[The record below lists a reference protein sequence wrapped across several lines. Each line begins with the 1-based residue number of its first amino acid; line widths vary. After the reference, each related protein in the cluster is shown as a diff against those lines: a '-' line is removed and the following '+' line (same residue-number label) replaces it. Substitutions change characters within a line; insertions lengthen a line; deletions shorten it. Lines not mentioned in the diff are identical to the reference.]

1 MLFGPLFERFVAK
14 SPLTVMARAT
24 LERVLVPE
32 HLDALFQRCAEQ
44 QYTRELLFSTTL
56 DLLAQTVCG
65 IRKSVRAAYRASEE
79 NLAVSLTSVY
89 NKLAGVEPSVSAEL
103 VHACANR
110 LAPVIAEL
118 GPLPPWLPGYRVRLL
133 DGNHLA
139 ATQHRLKETRN
150 QAAGPLP
157 GFCLVTLDAATGL
170 ADHVVACED
179 GHTQE
184 RALLDQVL
192 ETVAAR
198 DVWLADR
205 NFCVARF
212 LIGIAA
218 RAGSFA
224 IREHQQIPC
233 TSNGKIQYCGRTDTG
248 KVWEQDVTIHDD
260 AGNTLAVRRVSLVLD
275 EPTRD
280 GETEIVVL
288 TNLPE
293 SAADAAAVVALYRR
307 RWTIEGLFG
316 EMASALEAEIDTLC
330 YPRAALLA
338 FCLGLVASNVFA
350 TLKAALRAAH
360 GQEEAEEVSVYY
372 VADEVAGTYR
382 GMMIAVPPEE
392 WECFQELSAAKFAAL
407 LRTWAS
413 RVRLKSIRRQR
424 RGPKKPPVKRTYD
437 KKKPHVSTARVL
449 EERKKNNIT
458 A

>member
-1 MLFGPLFERFVAK
+1 MLFGPLFERFIAN
-14 SPLTVMARAT
+14 SPLAVMARAT
-24 LERVLVPE
+24 LERVLAPE
-32 HLDALFQRCAEQ
+32 HLDALFQRCADQ
-44 QYTRELLFSTTL
+44 QYTRELLFSTTI
-56 DLLAQTVCG
+56 DLLAQAVCG
-65 IRKSVRAAYRASEE
+65 IRKSVRAAYRASQE

-103 VHACANR
+103 VHSCADR

-118 GPLPPWLPGYRVRLL
+118 GALPPWLPGYRARLL

-139 ATQHRLKETRN
+139 ATQHRLKETRD

-170 ADHVVACED
+170 AERVVACED
-179 GHTQE
+179 GHAQE

-218 RAGSFA
+218 GAGCFA

-233 TSNGKIQYCGRTDTG
+233 TSGAPIRYCGRTDSG
-248 KVWEQDVTIHDD
+248 KVWEQAVEAHDD

-293 SAADAAAVVALYRR
+293 TSADAAAVVTLYRR
-307 RWTIEGLFG
+307 RWAIEGLFG
-316 EMASALEAEIDTLC
+316 EMALALEAEIDTLC

-360 GQEEAEEVSVYY
+360 GQAEAEEVSGYY
-372 VADEVAGTYR
+372 VADELAGTYR

-392 WECFQELSAAKFAAL
+392 WEVFRELGSTEFASL
-407 LRTWAS
+407 LRAWAS
-413 RVRLKSIRRQR
+413 RVRLQSIRRQR
-424 RGPKKPPVKRTYD
+424 RGPKKPPVKRAYD
-437 KKKPHVSTARVL
+437 TKKPHVSTARVL

-458 A
+458 G